1 VLVRKCELQVK
12 RARERAGRFMS
23 ITFSTH
29 NGDRGRTWQE
39 ESVRIQY
46 AVALSLVAG
55 IALGGVSVQG
65 LHAQAKLKA
74 YSIGEIIPI
83 AGGTVSPAYLAAAR
97 KALADAGG
105 RSMGTLKG
113 RIFHAEGE
121 PPPIAVAMTE
131 WNSADDARAF
141 FQSKAWKDLAPEGA
155 KTAKTVRRYIVEVEP

>member
-1 VLVRKCELQVK
+1 MRTRYTLAVSLL
-12 RARERAGRFMS
+12 AGV
-23 ITFSTH
+23 T
-29 NGDRGRTWQE
+29 
-39 ESVRIQY
+39 
-46 AVALSLVAG
+46 
-55 IALGGVSVQG
+55 LGGLSVQG

-83 AGGTVSPAYLAAAR
+83 AGATISPSYLAAAR

-121 PPPIAVAMTE
+121 APPIGVAMTE
-131 WNSADDARAF
+131 WESADAARAF
-141 FQSKAWKDLAPEGA
+141 FQSIVWQDLVPEGE